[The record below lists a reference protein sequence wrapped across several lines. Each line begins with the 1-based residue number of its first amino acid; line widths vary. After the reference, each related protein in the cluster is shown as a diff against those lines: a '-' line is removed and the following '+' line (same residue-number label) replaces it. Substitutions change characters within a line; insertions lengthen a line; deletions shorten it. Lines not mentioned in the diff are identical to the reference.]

1 MGSPVSWRRRTS
13 AASSATAPR
22 SVRSE
27 EHTSELQSLRHLV
40 CSLLLE
46 KRNNGRIVKLTAEG
60 NYLADWGSK
69 GKLPGQFATA
79 HALAIDNDDRIYVA
93 DRGNKRIQVFQ
104 SNAK

>member
-46 KRNNGRIVKLTAEG
+46 KKKSPAVWRMG
-60 NYLADWGSK
+60 
-69 GKLPGQFATA
+69 LPRTTRGLPARA
-79 HALAIDNDDRIYVA
+79 LHALSGSSKPVLWSLVVTTRHDVHPNDVE
-93 DRGNKRIQVFQ
+93 V
-104 SNAK
+104 